1 MKTDPKAIER
11 MAVDHYSAVYR
22 FCARRLG
29 PDLAADAAQETF
41 LTAQHLIR
49 RFDGTSAASTWLF
62 GIALNTCRNLAR
74 KTKREFSCE
83 HVWDTGRTGTDE
95 SGLIDRSV
103 LRDSL
108 KRLPPIYLEAVLLH
122 EIEGLTYEEAAQV
135 LSVPVGTVKSRL
147 HSAFVQLRQHMA
159 EDKR

>member
-11 MAVDHYSAVYR
+11 MAIDHYSAVYR
-22 FCARRLG
+22 FCVRRLG

-41 LTAQHLIR
+41 LTAQNLIR
-49 RFDGTSAASTWLF
+49 RFDGSSSASTWLF

-74 KTKREFSCE
+74 KRKREFSSD
-83 HVWDTGRTGTDE
+83 HIWDGAKNGPDE
-95 SGLIDRSV
+95 SGLINRSL
-103 LRDSL
+103 LRDAL
-108 KRLPPIYLEAVLLH
+108 TKLPPIYLEAVLLH

-147 HSAFVQLRQHMA
+147 HSAFVQLRQQMA
-159 EDKR
+159 EDQR